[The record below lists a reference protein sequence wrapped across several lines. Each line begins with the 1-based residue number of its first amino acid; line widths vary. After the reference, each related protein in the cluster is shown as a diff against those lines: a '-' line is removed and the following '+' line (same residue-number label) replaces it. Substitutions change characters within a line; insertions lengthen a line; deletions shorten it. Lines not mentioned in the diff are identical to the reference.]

1 MNNLEYYNNWA
12 ACPKEAQ
19 RPIKAGKLVGKTDI
33 NPMWRI
39 KMLTAQF
46 GPCGYGWTTKITEHW
61 VERDNG
67 ESVAWIRLELRVRI
81 NGEWTEPIEGVGGS
95 KQCGKGQGDGI
106 NDEAFKMAET
116 DALSVACKKLGM
128 AADIYWS
135 SDRTKYNPGGAAA
148 AAESPKTGQEKP
160 VKRMPERKTKPAVTA
175 EMLEAGQLQSLVD
188 WLAPHFD
195 PATGEFTPEKY
206 NQLWNGY
213 QWDSP
218 DTFSRVAAAAAGQAA
233 KKGQ

>member
-19 RPIKAGKLVGKTDI
+19 RPIAAGKLKGKTDI

-46 GPCGYGWTTKITEHW
+46 GPCGYGWTTRITEHW

-67 ESVAWIRLELRVRI
+67 ESVAWVRLELRVRI

-135 SDRTKYNPGGAAA
+135 SDRTKYNPGGATA
-148 AAESPKTGQEKP
+148 AAESPKTAQENP
-160 VKRMPERKTKPAVTA
+160 VKRMPDRKTKPAVTA
-175 EMLEAGQLQSLVD
+175 EMLEAGHLQSLVD

-195 PATGEFTPEKY
+195 PATGEFNQKKY

-233 KKGQ
+233 KKEQ

>member
-12 ACPKEAQ
+12 VCPQEAQ
-19 RPIKAGKLVGKTDI
+19 RLIKAGKLVGKTDI

-46 GPCGYGWTTKITEHW
+46 GPCGYGWTTRITEHW

-81 NGEWTEPIEGVGGS
+81 DGEWTEPIEGIGGS
-95 KQCGKGQGDGI
+95 KQCGKGNGDGI

-148 AAESPKTGQEKP
+148 AQEK
-160 VKRMPERKTKPAVTA
+160 RMQAEETKPAVTA
-175 EMLEAGQLQSLVD
+175 AMLEAGQLQSLVD

-195 PATGEFTPEKY
+195 PATGEFNQKKY

-218 DTFSRVAAAAAGQAA
+218 DTFSRVAAAAARQAA
-233 KKGQ
+233 KKEQ

>member
-1 MNNLEYYNNWA
+1 
-12 ACPKEAQ
+12 
-19 RPIKAGKLVGKTDI
+19 
-33 NPMWRI
+33 
-39 KMLTAQF
+39 
-46 GPCGYGWTTKITEHW
+46 
-61 VERDNG
+61 
-67 ESVAWIRLELRVRI
+67 
-81 NGEWTEPIEGVGGS
+81 
-95 KQCGKGQGDGI
+95 
-106 NDEAFKMAET
+106 MAET

-148 AAESPKTGQEKP
+148 AESPKGGQEKP
-160 VKRMPERKTKPAVTA
+160 VKRMQAEKTKPAVTA
-175 EMLEAGQLQSLVD
+175 AMLEAGQLQSLVD

-195 PATGEFTPEKY
+195 PATGEFNQEKY

-233 KKGQ
+233 KKEQ

>member
-1 MNNLEYYNNWA
+1 MNNLEYYNSWA

-19 RPIKAGKLVGKTDI
+19 RPIAAGKLKGKTDI

-46 GPCGYGWTTKITEHW
+46 GPCGYGWTTRITEHW
-61 VERDNG
+61 VERDGG

-148 AAESPKTGQEKP
+148 ESPKGGQEKP
-160 VKRMPERKTKPAVTA
+160 VKRMSERKTKPAVTA
-175 EMLEAGQLQSLVD
+175 EMFVAGQLQSLVD

-195 PATGEFTPEKY
+195 PATGEFNQEKY

-233 KKGQ
+233 KKEQ

>member
-19 RPIKAGKLVGKTDI
+19 RPIAAGKLKGKTDI

-46 GPCGYGWTTKITEHW
+46 GPCGYGWTTRITEHW
-61 VERDNG
+61 VERDGG
-67 ESVAWIRLELRVRI
+67 ESVAWVRLELRVRI

-135 SDRTKYNPGGAAA
+135 SDRTKYNPGGGAAA
-148 AAESPKTGQEKP
+148 QEKP
-160 VKRMPERKTKPAVTA
+160 VKRLQAEKTKPAVTA
-175 EMLEAGQLQSLVD
+175 EMLEAGRLQSLVD

-195 PATGEFTPEKY
+195 PATGEFNQEKY

-233 KKGQ
+233 KKEQ

>member
-12 ACPKEAQ
+12 ACPQEAQ
-19 RPIKAGKLVGKTDI
+19 RPIAAGKLKGKTDI

-46 GPCGYGWTTKITEHW
+46 GPCGYGWTTRITEHW

-135 SDRTKYNPGGAAA
+135 SDRTKYNPGAAA
-148 AAESPKTGQEKP
+148 AQEKP
-160 VKRMPERKTKPAVTA
+160 VKRMQTEKTKPAVTA

-195 PATGEFTPEKY
+195 PATGEFNQKKY